1 MLAWLTALPPA
12 AVYFSVGLFTAL
24 ENVFP
29 FVPSDVGVLLVAALL
44 VREGPLDALALGVAA
59 TLGNSL
65 GALVPWAIAR
75 RFGPRFALSR
85 TGRRLLPPDLVSYV
99 EREYVRFGLPG
110 IFLCRLLPG
119 IRFIVAP
126 FAGLVGLGP
135 VQALVPLTLAAAA
148 WYTAII
154 GGGWL
159 IGGERA
165 ALLRFLRELNV
176 GLALVGVG
184 AILGLMLWWWRRRQ
198 RLAAAAGARLIAA
211 FEAAVAE
218 VRRSPLPDAAPIP
231 LAATTVLLV
240 ELAGMDEGL
249 DPAALT
255 ALETHA
261 RERWGLG
268 PVGRGAPVDVDFLT
282 QARTAAAATDHGARI
297 ALAAQVW
304 QLTLADGALSPH
316 ETALLDRI
324 ADFLSLTPADVA
336 EARRQAE
343 GARSAAPR

>member
-1 MLAWLTALPPA
+1 
-12 AVYFSVGLFTAL
+12 
-24 ENVFP
+24 
-29 FVPSDVGVLLVAALL
+29 VLLVSALL
-44 VREGPLDALALGVAA
+44 VREGPLDAFTLGLAA
-59 TLGNSL
+59 TLGNSV
-65 GALVPWAIAR
+65 GALIPWGIAR
-75 RFGPRFALSR
+75 RFGPRFAQSR

-135 VQALVPLTLAAAA
+135 VQTLAPLALAGA
-148 WYTAII
+148 VWYSAII

-165 ALLRFLRELNV
+165 VLLHFLRELNV
-176 GLALVGVG
+176 GLALVGVV
-184 AILGLMLWWWRRRQ
+184 AILAVMLWWWRRRQ
-198 RLAAAAGARLIAA
+198 RLAAVAGARLIAA

-218 VRRSPLPDAAPIP
+218 VQRIRHADAAPIP
-231 LAATTVLLV
+231 LAATTLLLV
-240 ELAGMDEGL
+240 ELASSDEGL
-249 DPAALT
+249 DPTVLT
-255 ALETHA
+255 ALEAHA
-261 RERWGLG
+261 KERWGLG
-268 PVGRGAPVDVDFLT
+268 PVVRGVPMDVDFLT
-282 QARTAAAATDHGARI
+282 HARTAAAATDHAARI

-304 QLTLADGALSPH
+304 RLTLADGSLSPH

-343 GARSAAPR
+343 RARGPTR